1 MTDSYWLKDREG
13 MDVNMLENTLISTDL
28 FICVGTTVQG
38 EIQVLVI
45 GVFPRIMTDR
55 WYGYCIR
62 DKWEEKM

>member
-1 MTDSYWLKDREG
+1 

-55 WYGYCIR
+55 
-62 DKWEEKM
+62 